1 MPLQSV
7 HWAMGRIYAQIMTF
21 PTGTALQVMFAVAIV
36 IFTAY
41 AAGRVHQWYRHGF
54 EREEAFR
61 EGYNQAS
68 HALFHLATRNIT
80 GKGAAADVPPTR
92 ARHGRDTDAAR
103 LDAAGAA

>member
-1 MPLQSV
+1 MSLPSS
-7 HWAMGRIYAQIMTF
+7 
-21 PTGTALQVMFAVAIV
+21 TALQVMFAVAIV

-68 HALFHLATRNIT
+68 HALFHLATRNISAT
-80 GKGAAADVPPTR
+80 RNNPAARTIPGAGSADGHADRPRPRQGREVEPTR
-92 ARHGRDTDAAR
+92 LDT
-103 LDAAGAA
+103 AGAA

>member
-1 MPLQSV
+1 MSLPS
-7 HWAMGRIYAQIMTF
+7 
-21 PTGTALQVMFAVAIV
+21 GTALQVMFAVAIV

-68 HALFHLATRNIT
+68 HALFHLATRNIS
-80 GKGAAADVPPTR
+80 GAASKDARADGPRPRAARDAEPTR
-92 ARHGRDTDAAR
+92 
-103 LDAAGAA
+103 LNKAGAA

>member
-1 MPLQSV
+1 MSLPS
-7 HWAMGRIYAQIMTF
+7 
-21 PTGTALQVMFAVAIV
+21 GTALQVMFAVAIV

-68 HALFHLATRNIT
+68 HALFHLATRNISGRAT
-80 GKGAAADVPPTR
+80 PAGGHAEGRDGARAVPSR
-92 ARHGRDTDAAR
+92 ARHGREVEPTR
-103 LDAAGAA
+103 LDPAGAA

>member
-1 MPLQSV
+1 MSLPSS
-7 HWAMGRIYAQIMTF
+7 
-21 PTGTALQVMFAVAIV
+21 TALQVILAVAIV

-68 HALFHLATRNIT
+68 HALFHLATRSLP
-80 GKGAAADVPPTR
+80 GKISVGGPSNDRYV
-92 ARHGRDTDAAR
+92 RDKD
-103 LDAAGAA
+103 

>member
-1 MPLQSV
+1 MSLPGS
-7 HWAMGRIYAQIMTF
+7 
-21 PTGTALQVMFAVAIV
+21 TALQVMFAVAIV

-68 HALFHLATRNIT
+68 HALFHLATRNIA
-80 GKGAAADVPPTR
+80 GKAPSTDGRAERPRDGIHAVPPSR
-92 ARHGRDTDAAR
+92 PRHGRETDPTR
-103 LDAAGAA
+103 LDTAGAA

>member
-1 MPLQSV
+1 
-7 HWAMGRIYAQIMTF
+7 
-21 PTGTALQVMFAVAIV
+21 MFAVAIV

-68 HALFHLATRNIT
+68 HALFHLATRNMS
-80 GKGAAADVPPTR
+80 GKASDGTHAVSPAR
-92 ARHGRDTDAAR
+92 ARHGREVESTR
-103 LDAAGAA
+103 LDTAGAA

>member
-1 MPLQSV
+1 MSLPSS
-7 HWAMGRIYAQIMTF
+7 
-21 PTGTALQVMFAVAIV
+21 TALQVMFAVAIV

-68 HALFHLATRNIT
+68 HALFHLATRNIA
-80 GKGAAADVPPTR
+80 GKAGSADGHADGPR
-92 ARHGRDTDAAR
+92 ARHGREVEPTR
-103 LDAAGAA
+103 LDTAGAA

>member
-1 MPLQSV
+1 
-7 HWAMGRIYAQIMTF
+7 
-21 PTGTALQVMFAVAIV
+21 MFAVAIV

-68 HALFHLATRNIT
+68 HALFHLATRNIS
-80 GKGAAADVPPTR
+80 GAAGHADAPR
-92 ARHGRDTDAAR
+92 SRHGRDADPTR
-103 LDAAGAA
+103 LDTAGAA

>member
-1 MPLQSV
+1 MSLPSS
-7 HWAMGRIYAQIMTF
+7 
-21 PTGTALQVMFAVAIV
+21 TALQVILAVAIV

-68 HALFHLATRNIT
+68 HALFHLATRNMP
-80 GKGAAADVPPTR
+80 GKISVAGPSNDRYAAETDPTR
-92 ARHGRDTDAAR
+92 R
-103 LDAAGAA
+103 

>member
-1 MPLQSV
+1 MSLPS
-7 HWAMGRIYAQIMTF
+7 
-21 PTGTALQVMFAVAIV
+21 GTALQVMFAVAIV

-68 HALFHLATRNIT
+68 HALFHLATRNMS
-80 GKGAAADVPPTR
+80 GASADGRHAVSPAR
-92 ARHGRDTDAAR
+92 ARHGREVEPTR
-103 LDAAGAA
+103 LDTAGAA

>member
-1 MPLQSV
+1 MSLPS
-7 HWAMGRIYAQIMTF
+7 
-21 PTGTALQVMFAVAIV
+21 GTALQVMFAVAIV

-68 HALFHLATRNIT
+68 HALFHLATRNIS
-80 GKGAAADVPPTR
+80 GKASSTDGHAAGPRDGAHPVTPSRP
-92 ARHGRDTDAAR
+92 RHGRDADPTR

>member
-1 MPLQSV
+1 
-7 HWAMGRIYAQIMTF
+7 MTL
-21 PTGTALQVMFAVAIV
+21 PSSTALQVTFAVALV

-68 HALFHLATRNIT
+68 HALFHLATRSL
-80 GKGAAADVPPTR
+80 P
-92 ARHGRDTDAAR
+92 GRTSTATLDRVAESPSHHPYECEPERTR
-103 LDAAGAA
+103 LDAAGAM

>member
-1 MPLQSV
+1 
-7 HWAMGRIYAQIMTF
+7 MTL
-21 PTGTALQVMFAVAIV
+21 PSSTALQVTFAVALV

-68 HALFHLATRNIT
+68 HALFHLATRSLPGRT
-80 GKGAAADVPPTR
+80 LDRAAESPSHHPFEREPERT
-92 ARHGRDTDAAR
+92 R
-103 LDAAGAA
+103 LDAAGAV

>member
-1 MPLQSV
+1 
-7 HWAMGRIYAQIMTF
+7 MTL
-21 PTGTALQVMFAVAIV
+21 PSSTALQVTFAVALV

-68 HALFHLATRNIT
+68 HTLFHLATRSLPGRT
-80 GKGAAADVPPTR
+80 PSEAAHGGGRPTDRAAERMPAHCPHERDADPTR
-92 ARHGRDTDAAR
+92 
-103 LDAAGAA
+103 LDVAGAM

>member
-1 MPLQSV
+1 MSLPSSS
-7 HWAMGRIYAQIMTF
+7 
-21 PTGTALQVMFAVAIV
+21 ALQVILAVAIV

-68 HALFHLATRNIT
+68 HSLFHLATRNLPGKTSGADPSNDRHGAEADRTRRQETLRWYETRT
-80 GKGAAADVPPTR
+80 GTR
-92 ARHGRDTDAAR
+92 A
-103 LDAAGAA
+103 

>member
-1 MPLQSV
+1 MSLPSS
-7 HWAMGRIYAQIMTF
+7 
-21 PTGTALQVMFAVAIV
+21 TALQVMFAVAIV

-68 HALFHLATRNIT
+68 HALFHLATRNIS
-80 GKGAAADVPPTR
+80 GKAPSPDGHAAGPRDGAHAVTPSR
-92 ARHGRDTDAAR
+92 SRHGRDGEPTR
-103 LDAAGAA
+103 LDTAGAA

>member
-1 MPLQSV
+1 MSLPS
-7 HWAMGRIYAQIMTF
+7 
-21 PTGTALQVMFAVAIV
+21 GTALQVMFAVAIV

-68 HALFHLATRNIT
+68 HALFHLATRNMS
-80 GKGAAADVPPTR
+80 GASVDSQAGTHAVSPAR
-92 ARHGRDTDAAR
+92 IRHGREVEPTR
-103 LDAAGAA
+103 LDTAGAA

>member
-1 MPLQSV
+1 
-7 HWAMGRIYAQIMTF
+7 MTL
-21 PTGTALQVMFAVAIV
+21 PSSTALQVTFAVALV

-68 HALFHLATRNIT
+68 HTLFHLATRSLPGRT
-80 GKGAAADVPPTR
+80 PSEAAHIRGRLTDRIADPAPAHYPYERDADPTR
-92 ARHGRDTDAAR
+92 
-103 LDAAGAA
+103 LDVAGAM

>member
-1 MPLQSV
+1 
-7 HWAMGRIYAQIMTF
+7 MTF
-21 PTGTALQVMFAVAIV
+21 PSSTALQVMFAVAIV

-68 HALFHLATRNIT
+68 HALFHLATRNIS
-80 GKGAAADVPPTR
+80 GAGSAAGHADRPRSRQGREVEPTR
-92 ARHGRDTDAAR
+92 LDT
-103 LDAAGAA
+103 AGAA

>member
-1 MPLQSV
+1 MSLPS
-7 HWAMGRIYAQIMTF
+7 
-21 PTGTALQVMFAVAIV
+21 GTALQVMFAVAIV

-68 HALFHLATRNIT
+68 HALFHLATRNMS
-80 GKGAAADVPPTR
+80 GGSADGRSGGHRDGTHTVSPAR
-92 ARHGRDTDAAR
+92 ARHGREVEPTR
-103 LDAAGAA
+103 LDTAGAA

>member
-1 MPLQSV
+1 MSLPSS
-7 HWAMGRIYAQIMTF
+7 
-21 PTGTALQVMFAVAIV
+21 TALQVMFAVAIV

-68 HALFHLATRNIT
+68 HALFHLATRNIS
-80 GKGAAADVPPTR
+80 GAGPGSARADAPRT
-92 ARHGRDTDAAR
+92 RHGRDADSPR
-103 LDAAGAA
+103 LDTAGAA

>member
-1 MPLQSV
+1 
-7 HWAMGRIYAQIMTF
+7 MTF
-21 PTGTALQVMFAVAIV
+21 PSSTALQVMFAVAIV

-68 HALFHLATRNIT
+68 HALFHLATRNVS
-80 GKGAAADVPPTR
+80 GKATSAGGHAEGRDGARAVAPSR
-92 ARHGRDTDAAR
+92 ARHGREVEPTR
-103 LDAAGAA
+103 LDPAGAA

>member
-1 MPLQSV
+1 
-7 HWAMGRIYAQIMTF
+7 MTL
-21 PTGTALQVMFAVAIV
+21 PSSTALQVTFAVALV

-68 HALFHLATRNIT
+68 HTLFHLATRSLPGRT
-80 GKGAAADVPPTR
+80 PSAAPPVRSRLTDRIADPAPARDPYERDADPTR
-92 ARHGRDTDAAR
+92 
-103 LDAAGAA
+103 LDVAGAM

>member
-1 MPLQSV
+1 MSLPSS
-7 HWAMGRIYAQIMTF
+7 
-21 PTGTALQVMFAVAIV
+21 TALQVMFAVAIV

-68 HALFHLATRNIT
+68 HALFHLATRNL
-80 GKGAAADVPPTR
+80 KGGHADGPRP
-92 ARHGRDTDAAR
+92 RHGREAEPTR
-103 LDAAGAA
+103 LDTAGAA